1 MCLVWD
7 SGRFGKEDAVNTRLG
22 DFLLDRGLI
31 SRQQLDEALARQKEV
46 LRPLGEILIEMKM
59 LEEANLAHALADQLN
74 IPYVDLFTTPLQPNA
89 IDMVPEHLARKY
101 KCIPVRANNGFLDV
115 AMCDPMDLDALE
127 EISKAAKLE
136 INPVISTPADILES
150 IELQYFT
157 RNYRDSH
164 AKKLENEIREEI
176 QDEETQTKEARIFAI
191 ISNKGGVGKTHSS
204 VNLACA
210 FAEMNMRTLL
220 IDIDLGNAN
229 VGVKIGIHPKHTLMD
244 FLNKEKK
251 IFEIVTDTEYGFD
264 FIGGQSGEYR
274 LANLVYVQKL
284 KFIRNFREVSK
295 NYDVVVFDLSAG
307 IDSTVLDFA
316 LAADEIIIITTPQD
330 IVAGYACLK
339 ASFYRFKDI
348 EDRLGKKMKNY
359 QPKNT
364 FAPKF
369 IINQVESIEM
379 GQKVFDKVNATAN
392 KHFSNNDQFKL
403 DVGYLGFI
411 PYDRETFRETEKLRK
426 PYLYAFSDRTAS
438 KCIRHMAAELLKPAS
453 LREPITLSAKAAGK
467 HQAGR
472 TAAPTKPLVQK
483 GSFQRFV
490 EILKLK
496 F

>member
-1 MCLVWD
+1 
-7 SGRFGKEDAVNTRLG
+7 VNTRLG

-101 KCIPVRANNGFLDV
+101 KCIPVRASNGFLDV

-127 EISKAAKLE
+127 EISKVAKLE

-164 AKKLENEIREEI
+164 AKKLENEIREDI

-210 FAEMNMRTLL
+210 FAEMNMKTLL

-244 FLNKEKK
+244 FLNKEKE

-274 LANLVYVQKL
+274 LANRRS
-284 KFIRNFREVSK
+284 IRR
-295 NYDVVVFDLSAG
+295 
-307 IDSTVLDFA
+307 I
-316 LAADEIIIITTPQD
+316 
-330 IVAGYACLK
+330 
-339 ASFYRFKDI
+339 
-348 EDRLGKKMKNY
+348 
-359 QPKNT
+359 
-364 FAPKF
+364 
-369 IINQVESIEM
+369 
-379 GQKVFDKVNATAN
+379 
-392 KHFSNNDQFKL
+392 
-403 DVGYLGFI
+403 
-411 PYDRETFRETEKLRK
+411 
-426 PYLYAFSDRTAS
+426 
-438 KCIRHMAAELLKPAS
+438 
-453 LREPITLSAKAAGK
+453 
-467 HQAGR
+467 QAGEPR
-472 TAAPTKPLVQK
+472 LCPEAEVHTQFPR
-483 GSFQRFV
+483 S
-490 EILKLK
+490 E
-496 F
+496 

>member
-1 MCLVWD
+1 
-7 SGRFGKEDAVNTRLG
+7 
-22 DFLLDRGLI
+22 
-31 SRQQLDEALARQKEV
+31 
-46 LRPLGEILIEMKM
+46 
-59 LEEANLAHALADQLN
+59 
-74 IPYVDLFTTPLQPNA
+74 
-89 IDMVPEHLARKY
+89 
-101 KCIPVRANNGFLDV
+101 
-115 AMCDPMDLDALE
+115 
-127 EISKAAKLE
+127 
-136 INPVISTPADILES
+136 
-150 IELQYFT
+150 
-157 RNYRDSH
+157 
-164 AKKLENEIREEI
+164 
-176 QDEETQTKEARIFAI
+176 
-191 ISNKGGVGKTHSS
+191 
-204 VNLACA
+204 
-210 FAEMNMRTLL
+210 
-220 IDIDLGNAN
+220 
-229 VGVKIGIHPKHTLMD
+229 
-244 FLNKEKK
+244 
-251 IFEIVTDTEYGFD
+251 
-264 FIGGQSGEYR
+264 
-274 LANLVYVQKL
+274 
-284 KFIRNFREVSK
+284 VSK

-379 GQKVFDKVNATAN
+379 GQKVFDKLNATAN

-411 PYDRETFRETEKLRK
+411 PYDRDTFRETEKLRK

-453 LREPITLSAKAAGK
+453 LREPIKLSAKSAGK
-467 HQAGR
+467 HQTGR